1 MAVSAQTYA
10 RIAGVLFLISAVAG
24 GFGEFFVPLQLIV
37 SNDATATANN
47 IMSSRRPRIRDQE
60 LRVGPGAD
68 IRVLGPASAYGR
80 RGPRTDRVVVKG
92 VDWPRDS
99 VELRGV
105 EPLTS

>member
-60 LRVGPGAD
+60 L
-68 IRVLGPASAYGR
+68 VLVLAPTYASLGLLLPTAVAG
-80 RGPRTDRVVVKG
+80 
-92 VDWPRDS
+92 
-99 VELRGV
+99 LA
-105 EPLTS
+105 LTVWS